1 MEVEVW
7 LFTKFLIWEFCD
19 SQCKPIMST
28 LLQLQPWIGVFVL
41 EIILRTIST
50 SNTAPQ
56 SLPNCLIRLRTF
68 KLDLK
73 RGAFCSLS
81 LWKNFH
87 KSHLM
92 LTDLPMIK
100 FTTNHDKVFK
110 NTTALLITKLGPSF
124 LIITNTLYVVRGIT
138 NYRKNYNSYYKLRQI
153 LTQNKCLHLY
163 LIIRGNTT
171 LAQLKPN
178 LYSIYWLLLSYKI
191 TSLRD
196 THPTFK
202 FFVCAEGLIPCYLSS
217 LTVCASLH
225 FLPCEK
231 TLNIISFKCRDF
243 V

>member
-7 LFTKFLIWEFCD
+7 LFTKFLIWEFFD

-100 FTTNHDKVFK
+100 VTTNHDKV
-110 NTTALLITKLGPSF
+110 I
-124 LIITNTLYVVRGIT
+124 
-138 NYRKNYNSYYKLRQI
+138 KNYDSFAYYK
-153 LTQNKCLHLY
+153 
-163 LIIRGNTT
+163 IRT
-171 LAQLKPN
+171 
-178 LYSIYWLLLSYKI
+178 
-191 TSLRD
+191 
-196 THPTFK
+196 K
-202 FFVCAEGLIPCYLSS
+202 FFNYNKYPICC
-217 LTVCASLH
+217 
-225 FLPCEK
+225 
-231 TLNIISFKCRDF
+231 
-243 V
+243 